1 MVAGSGLIPA
11 RVLGMRAPIGRP
23 LLLLWGVLVARAGA
37 QTALPPEILGRLV
50 GPGAAPSPS
59 GLQLY
64 GTDLG
69 WTFEHQGQLV
79 MLFGDTWATA
89 RSLCEG
95 EPRNDDTVAT
105 LPLAHPPG
113 VPPLTFVTRP
123 EAPEQFAPIAVL
135 RGAESLPMAYGQV
148 PLAGFSD
155 GTRALA
161 LLGRGQIVRCTRRS
175 PRSAPACARRE
186 GLTCTQ
192 EVGECLPSVLE
203 IPVLCDRATGAGC
216 LPGTTCQPSPTGV
229 CVDPTSSQNDGSRAS
244 LRFAVA
250 HDQEIAIQDPAEAS
264 RFRSVARLATNK
276 FINATA
282 RTVRCFTG
290 RRCGSDYGSGHGA
303 VLVWGR
309 PLFTGEQ
316 GRQAQL
322 YLMAHR
328 LPLRPGRR
336 GRLRPR
342 YYAGVDPSGEPRWT
356 RRQSEAAPL
365 ALDGVVGGSPH
376 EEHPIVAQMAVSWI
390 GAPVNKWVMLYG
402 GDLADYLL
410 ADAAN
415 ARPGP
420 APGAIRIRFAD
431 HPWGPWTPPAPHLRP
446 GGPSVVGE
454 PYGPGGVLFH
464 TQCVDA
470 GPAVCA
476 RTDPTRPPDFFLPGC
491 PSFGALFDVGRFY
504 GPNVID
510 AYTQVIGTS
519 AADILW
525 NVSTWN
531 PYGVVVVRSRITP
544 GPAAPPA
551 CTTDGAARGQRRP
564 PFRWCTARRRE
575 GSDAQRR

>member
-1 MVAGSGLIPA
+1 
-11 RVLGMRAPIGRP
+11 
-23 LLLLWGVLVARAGA
+23 LVARADA
-37 QTALPPEILGRLV
+37 QTAAPPEIVGRLV
-50 GPGAAPSPS
+50 GPGVAPSPS
-59 GLQLY
+59 GLRLY

-79 MLFGDTWATA
+79 MLFGDTWPTA

-105 LPLAHPPG
+105 LPLARPAG
-113 VPPLTFVTRP
+113 VPPLTFVTRS
-123 EAPEQFAPIAVL
+123 EAPEQFAPMVVL

-155 GTRALA
+155 GTRGLA
-161 LLGRGQIVRCTRRS
+161 ILGRGQVVRCTRGS
-175 PRSAPACARRE
+175 PRSAPACARQE
-186 GLTCTQ
+186 GLACTQ

-203 IPVLCDRATGAGC
+203 VPALCDRATGAGC
-216 LPGTTCQPSPTGV
+216 LPGTTCQPSPAGF
-229 CVDPTSSQNDGSRAS
+229 CVDPTSSQHDGSPGS

-250 HDQEIAIQDPAEAS
+250 HDQEIVVQDPAQAS
-264 RFRSVARLATNK
+264 LFHSVARLATNK

-282 RTVRCFTG
+282 RTVQCFTG
-290 RRCGSDYGSGHGA
+290 RRCGGNYRSGYGA

-342 YYAGVDPSGEPRWT
+342 YYAGVDASGEPRWT
-356 RRQSEAAPL
+356 RRQSEAVPL

-376 EEHPIVAQMAVSWI
+376 EEQPIVSQMAISWI

-431 HPWGPWTPPAPHLRP
+431 HPWDRGRRRNRTYGRAARRWWVSRTGRAAYYSTRSAWTRDRRCAPGAIRRDRRTSSCPAAS
-446 GGPSVVGE
+446 PSVRCSTSG
-454 PYGPGGVLFH
+454 
-464 TQCVDA
+464 A
-470 GPAVCA
+470 S
-476 RTDPTRPPDFFLPGC
+476 TDPTSSIRTHRP
-491 PSFGALFDVGRFY
+491 SGR
-504 GPNVID
+504 
-510 AYTQVIGTS
+510 
-519 AADILW
+519 
-525 NVSTWN
+525 
-531 PYGVVVVRSRITP
+531 
-544 GPAAPPA
+544 
-551 CTTDGAARGQRRP
+551 
-564 PFRWCTARRRE
+564 
-575 GSDAQRR
+575 AQRTSSGTCRRGIPTGSCW